1 MSDRVAVVTVSY
13 NSRDVLATFLDS
25 IGVAGGAQPVIVAD
39 NASPDLEGVAE
50 LVEARGATLLR
61 LPENRGY
68 GGAVNA
74 AAATLP
80 DSTEFILVANPDV
93 VLHEDAI
100 DRMVAVADRLPD
112 VGAVGPRILD
122 PDGTTYPSA
131 RRMPSLRT
139 GVGHALF
146 GPVWPGN
153 PWTRSYR
160 EDRQEP
166 AERDAGWLSGACVL
180 VRRTAFDQLG
190 GFDEGYFM
198 YFEDVDLGKR
208 LGDAGWRNRY
218 APDAAATHTGAHST
232 SGAKGAMAKAH
243 HRSAY
248 RYVSQRYSAWYLA
261 PLRLVLRVGIAIRE
275 ALTAH

>member
-1 MSDRVAVVTVSY
+1 MNARVAVVTVSY
-13 NSRDVLATFLDS
+13 NSARVLPEFLAS
-25 IGVAGGAQPVIVAD
+25 IPPAGGAEPIVIAD
-39 NASPDLEGVAE
+39 NASPEFGDTERI
-50 LVEARGATLLR
+50 AREHDARVLR
-61 LPENRGY
+61 LPDNRGY

-74 AAATLP
+74 AMATLP
-80 DSTEFILVANPDV
+80 DETEYVVIANPDV
-93 VLHEDAI
+93 VLHAEAI
-100 DRMVAVADRLPD
+100 TRLVAVADRTPGA
-112 VGAVGPRILD
+112 GAVGPQILD

-131 RRMPSLRT
+131 RRLPSLRT

-166 AERDAGWLSGACVL
+166 VERDAGWLSGACLL
-180 VRRTAFDQLG
+180 VRRRAFAQIG

-208 LGDAGWRNRY
+208 LGDAGWSNRY
-218 APDAAATHTGAHST
+218 APDAVVTHSGAHST
-232 SGAKGAMAKAH
+232 SGSKGAMARAH

-248 RYVSQRYSAWYLA
+248 RYVARRYSSWYLA
-261 PLRLVLRVGIAIRE
+261 PVRLVLRVGIALRE
-275 ALTAH
+275 AITVR